1 MSKQHWRYM
10 NFKNWYPLEWRNA
23 LRSYA
28 ANTQTNQIA
37 SVYSR
42 GNRANTS
49 NWLGIVLQQ
58 NNGDLSPA
66 FLQQASA
73 RLESIDCVGRRDYQN
88 YAHHHPCHGDQLQP
102 APFPDAAENIWR
114 LQYLNNLLAEARILT
129 LLAVQQQANHHGAR
143 EWKVKNHLW
152 RGNLDRKVISPKT
165 SSRAAPPES
174 DGAVAPSGSA
184 SRFWTVEDAG
194 TSG

>member
-1 MSKQHWRYM
+1 MRYGKWTLQRKIKQINESVWWIYKKGKNMSKQHWRYM

-88 YAHHHPCHGDQLQP
+88 YARHHPCHGDQLQP
-102 APFPDAAENIWR
+102 APFLDAAENIWR
-114 LQYLNNLLAEARILT
+114 LQHLNNLLAEARILT
-129 LLAVQQQANHHGAR
+129 LLAAQQQAKSPR
-143 EWKVKNHLW
+143 
-152 RGNLDRKVISPKT
+152 RK
-165 SSRAAPPES
+165 
-174 DGAVAPSGSA
+174 
-184 SRFWTVEDAG
+184 G
-194 TSG
+194 TNS

>member
-1 MSKQHWRYM
+1 MMDLQKREKYVKTALTVYELQKLVSVRMKEC
-10 NFKNWYPLEWRNA
+10 FALLCCKYPNKP
-23 LRSYA
+23 
-28 ANTQTNQIA
+28 N
-37 SVYSR
+37 SR

-102 APFPDAAENIWR
+102 APFPDAAENI
-114 LQYLNNLLAEARILT
+114 
-129 LLAVQQQANHHGAR
+129 
-143 EWKVKNHLW
+143 
-152 RGNLDRKVISPKT
+152 
-165 SSRAAPPES
+165 
-174 DGAVAPSGSA
+174 
-184 SRFWTVEDAG
+184 
-194 TSG
+194 